1 MAMCQI
7 SLCPRFKLPCSFA
20 VYPYTLH
27 SMNEIN
33 VENMFP
39 KLGENIYYWGFPK
52 IRVLAIAHAW
62 AMTKILDEKHQHP
75 YPKFYCCVPNNKTL
89 IRQWWTIFCILQVWH
104 SLNSFVMMWTKSS
117 EITSFCDK
125 SANFLYISFIN
136 HVTLM
141 KKIHMK
147 CCPAKLSFCCCLV
160 NVQVCISHW
169 FYSGFSGWP
178 LTSSNNLHP
187 MSDIQMKKYY
197 DLCVLKWF
205 WSDLSFS

>member
-1 MAMCQI
+1 MDDCVSVAGTVFAGSQISVDVIWPAGAAIDVCMSAYFEMGWLGWLGPAQSWALLGASGGEQLGRPCNVWQARGNPKMARCQI

-75 YPKFYCCVPNNKTL
+75 YPKFY
-89 IRQWWTIFCILQVWH
+89 
-104 SLNSFVMMWTKSS
+104 
-117 EITSFCDK
+117 
-125 SANFLYISFIN
+125 
-136 HVTLM
+136 
-141 KKIHMK
+141 
-147 CCPAKLSFCCCLV
+147 
-160 NVQVCISHW
+160 
-169 FYSGFSGWP
+169 
-178 LTSSNNLHP
+178 
-187 MSDIQMKKYY
+187 
-197 DLCVLKWF
+197 
-205 WSDLSFS
+205 